1 MSARRFA
8 DIWRGIFFMLTS
20 VALVVVMA
28 MFLLV
33 WQPIW
38 TEGFKDF
45 HTISDAISKLDDT
58 ARPTSEVA
66 PLMLEE
72 VAKMN
77 QNLVNIKTNMDS
89 MTSSMKSLE
98 NVNPNIVSLNYSMAQ
113 MTQAMTGQMR
123 NMNYEIDQMGDK
135 FSPLGMMPF
144 NW

>member
-123 NMNYEIDQMGDK
+123 NMNYEIDRMGDK